1 MKTKKYKA
9 MIEKHADMIDKA
21 PFGMHRAAAD
31 LRSWVNE
38 TREPLPP
45 LTVSHVAIFSR
56 VPSLHD
62 YAPLKQE
69 PESDAAPSTPEAL
82 EHGMGNLT
90 LVRRREP
97 AFAATERKTAGKA
110 AAKAATSRIRKE
122 RDVASAKLAEAEAE
136 FKSTMLKF
144 LTEVQGLLLFDA
156 NKVVKEA
163 WARKQANIK
172 KANAKPGARRPKI
185 TDSGEENSDAG
196 PLVLEVEVR

>member
-31 LRSWVNE
+31 LRSWANE
-38 TREPLPP
+38 TREPLPA

-62 YAPLKQE
+62 YAPLKLE
-69 PESDAAPSTPEAL
+69 RESDAAPSAPEPL

-97 AFAATERKTAGKA
+97 AFAATERKTA

-144 LTEVQGLLLFDA
+144 LTEVQGLLLVDA

-185 TDSGEENSDAG
+185 TDSDEENSDAE
-196 PLVLEVEVR
+196 PKVLEVELR